1 MEFVPAALEQQGVS
15 RTDLPSAAMVQV
27 EPEPNLRLYNG
38 GQMLDKWGVVARRF
52 RSHQENKN

>member
-1 MEFVPAALEQQGVS
+1 MEFVTAALEQQGVS

-38 GQMLDKWGVVARRF
+38 GQMLDKSGVLAWRF
-52 RSHQENKN
+52 QCKQENQN